1 MFFFGCHSMVWTLS
15 ILDKDG
21 KPYNGYFQLEDERD
35 WACYDEKLS
44 VAGVK
49 YPNSYKKLKLE
60 KLHDYF
66 LILREC
72 YIDVIHSYHLQWI
85 GLIGFITIIP

>member
-1 MFFFGCHSMVWTLS
+1 MVWTLS